1 MKKLILAAVASASLL
16 AGCTTDPY
24 TGEQKISNTAG
35 GLGIGAGA
43 GALGGYLVGRATG
56 TDPGRAALI
65 GAGIGAIGGGGI
77 GAYMDRQEADLRAQL
92 QGTGVSVTRQGD
104 RIILNMPSNITFDT
118 NEDQVRSEFYPTLQS
133 VAIVLNKY
141 DRSIVDVAGNT
152 DNVGGEGYNFA
163 LSQRRASSV
172 SQFLASQGVNPRRL
186 NTQGYGMSRPIASNA
201 TEAGRAQNRRVEI
214 SISPLEAG

>member
-1 MKKLILAAVASASLL
+1 
-16 AGCTTDPY
+16 
-24 TGEQKISNTAG
+24 
-35 GLGIGAGA
+35 
-43 GALGGYLVGRATG
+43 
-56 TDPGRAALI
+56 
-65 GAGIGAIGGGGI
+65 
-77 GAYMDRQEADLRAQL
+77 
-92 QGTGVSVTRQGD
+92 
-104 RIILNMPSNITFDT
+104 MPSNITFDT

-186 NTQGYGMSRPIASNA
+186 NTQGYGMSRRSPPTPRKPAAPRTAASKSPSRRSKRA
-201 TEAGRAQNRRVEI
+201 DRSEAF
-214 SISPLEAG
+214 AGTAGVHPCTPPGE

>member
-1 MKKLILAAVASASLL
+1 
-16 AGCTTDPY
+16 
-24 TGEQKISNTAG
+24 
-35 GLGIGAGA
+35 
-43 GALGGYLVGRATG
+43 
-56 TDPGRAALI
+56 
-65 GAGIGAIGGGGI
+65 
-77 GAYMDRQEADLRAQL
+77 MDRQEADLRAQL

-118 NEDQVRSEFYPTLQS
+118 NQDQVRSEFYPTLQS

-141 DRSIVDVAGNT
+141 DQSIVDVAGNT

-163 LSQRRASSV
+163 LSQRRAQSV

-214 SISPLEAG
+214 SISPLQAG